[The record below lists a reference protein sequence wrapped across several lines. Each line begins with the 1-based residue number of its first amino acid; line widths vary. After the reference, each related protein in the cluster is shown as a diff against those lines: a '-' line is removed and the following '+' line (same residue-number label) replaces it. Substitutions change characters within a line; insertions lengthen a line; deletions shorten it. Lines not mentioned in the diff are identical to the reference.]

1 MKRILLFMALLMQ
14 IAALPRSHAADA
26 TYNHPHDDG
35 GKGVPLETVKVN
47 PTLLYYDN
55 GGPEEKTNGWT
66 TGYVLFRAQNDGEEL
81 TISFSK
87 PIEFDNEKTFL
98 YIYEGDCKYGIDE
111 TWLGAVPAGYVKALG
126 KGDTYTFTAA
136 TGEIS
141 VLYYCPG
148 TDNGMGWEATLTA
161 VPSKDMEW
169 KSLSANQTGLPGYCY
184 PGAKNVAVCEAVLTT
199 EGGGN
204 PFALTQMGFAL
215 TGTTDI
221 SELENLRVVRNGEV
235 FGDTI
240 PVAAS
245 TLTFTGNIPLRSGN
259 NVFQLIADVKSS
271 AKPGNVI
278 DAVWTSAIV
287 AGTER
292 VTSPI
297 APEGNRAIAN
307 MLFMQSG
314 ENTYTVTAP
323 INFYDDGGPEGAY
336 TKEFTGTATFL
347 PGEDGKKVAV
357 DFTELDLFNNAS
369 AVSVGNN
376 DVIKVYAGRM
386 VTESS
391 LLATIIKN
399 EPIKI
404 HSTAAD
410 GALTVTFAS
419 KTGYPT
425 KGFGAVVSLFT
436 PVAMEVDSVS
446 AEAAETATVA
456 AGQTHQ
462 AFIDINLH
470 AAGTEPAATVSDFTF
485 ALGGTATLIKGAQL
499 YYLGG
504 DKTAVGSK
512 VGEGIPASST
522 LKIATDGL
530 TLKERDNRFRLYL
543 DIAPEA
549 ENDQTVSASFTGYTI
564 NGTTR
569 TIAAPEECS
578 RTIFNEV
585 LFAPGTRTV
594 TVNSPWSIRN
604 TPSEYSYYGY
614 DNLDGD
620 QIVTFLPGKEGYVTQ
635 LELSKLNL
643 YFSSYQSEQY
653 QSQFKIIYGT
663 DPKGTVVYKATKD
676 DQAAQVGQVFRSS
689 SPDGAITIVFNT
701 NGNKGSNSSAGF
713 AGTVSIY
720 KSQPMQVQSVSGL
733 QASTAILPPGAASE
747 PIIGLKV
754 NTVGNLDVK
763 KIESVAIDLK
773 GSLDQV
779 DSVRLYTTGKEA
791 AFDASTAVELARSAA
806 AQTLTL
812 APAEAAYLLENDTYY
827 WIAFDMK
834 SAITPEKEIDA
845 KFTAV
850 TISGQAVEI
859 ADADPAGVRITKN
872 VYMFKGDDVVTVD
885 APLLFYDDGGPSDKY
900 TKSHKGAVT
909 FRPAQAGKSVRF
921 TFHSFDSSD
930 YFYIYNGTSTN
941 SSDQLIRLSNST
953 WSDDQAPVM
962 SLAADGALTVK
973 FSPATYNTPKQGW
986 EILVEAVTPQPLSVD
1001 TVIVTLVAHSTLRGA
1016 TDNNPMLK
1024 VAVTVGGEKGSLAFR
1039 EMTFSCAGTTADALR
1054 SANLWYTGKTNA
1066 FAPVGQVG
1074 SSAPQSATNTL
1085 TFAGKD
1091 TVMLPGTYYFWLTY
1105 DVSATAK
1112 ADDVLHAAFSTMT
1125 SSAGSYTATADAPAA
1140 TSTVTVSGMKGTY
1153 RIGASEQAP
1162 YKNFAQANA
1171 ALKAEGVSGP
1181 VVFEV
1186 EDGTYDEKV
1195 LFESVPGASSINTIT
1210 FRSLSGNR
1218 DNVIITSD
1226 SKPTASSTDSAYY
1239 GVVTFDR
1246 ASYYTLEG
1254 MTVATATDESWEG
1267 LVLLKR
1273 ASRYVTLRNLHIS
1286 AGRTTSYSTG
1296 RYDLIKTMGLYAHAQ
1311 NCDYVTVEDCLL
1323 EGGFIGLNIG
1333 GVTSTSYPIMMTGAK
1348 VRDNI
1353 FRSQSSKQIYISGID
1368 GGIEITGNRFEHDG
1382 QTMATSW
1389 HSIDC
1394 YRAYGDVM
1402 FANNVFDINIGEM
1415 GTGRA
1420 SSANVIYIRDVSSG
1434 LPASHKC
1441 IYNNDIRI
1449 NGISGTIQNTLCA
1462 LDVTDN
1468 DAASQ
1473 QTIDIAYNTLV
1484 MSGVQSASSTV
1495 FSLGDTFAGSKVRNN
1510 IMYAD
1515 GQGEVVSCIRNN
1527 CIEGS
1532 QFTGNA
1538 FYTTGQSWGTIGAYG
1553 DGQQSYTTFESLNER
1568 LAQTRSK
1575 AEKPVFVSA
1584 TVRSLAQPGT
1594 LRSAV
1599 PMPEVTTDITG
1610 RERHATTPT
1619 IGAYE
1624 YVEHIGNNPEFKEGY
1639 PKITSATQ
1647 TEAVLAIAADIPAKG
1662 YYVVQPA
1669 TQTAPSGEQ
1678 VLASTTFVEMNAD
1691 METTA
1696 TITGLTPSTDYK
1708 AYVLLASLADSAAV
1722 SEMDTLSFR
1731 TADTVVIIPD
1741 VEVTVLTTAD
1751 EGNEG
1756 DTFAL
1761 EGSFTGGQ
1769 EPVVCTW
1776 TDAAGNELSKTTK
1789 ASVVLSHSTAYY
1801 FTATDARGKSA
1812 QARLDV
1818 TVRGSRKVA
1827 TFDDWYI
1834 PANSHWEGTEDND
1847 PLLSGSYSFP
1857 NFNGKS
1863 MGYDFWTFF
1872 TNANYTSTKYES
1884 LSDQYNCS
1892 AGGGLNGSANYGV
1905 AFIGSGMGM
1914 GPTYIHIT
1922 NAEAGDSIPGI
1933 WLANAAWTRHA
1944 ILNGDGQSQV
1954 EGPFAKDDY
1963 YQVTFTGYNGNTP
1976 TDTVTFPLADYRFDK
1991 EADRYVLDTWQWCD
2005 LSSLGKVTKVL
2016 VEVSG
2021 TKKNQFGLTTPAY
2034 LCLDNVGDTCP
2045 WKDAARQVINV
2056 THDTDPKSLSLVTL
2070 FDFDPAAATV
2080 TYSIEAPEGL
2090 ATLNTA
2096 TPGLVDVFA
2105 HTPAHGGEEF
2115 TLLAKAT
2122 QQGRSQYL
2130 RIPVF
2135 VDYAAGVGMTVTEQ
2149 VRLYPIPAHE
2159 VLNVATE
2166 LADYTVT
2173 IYDMQGRTMLTRTGL
2188 TGFSAIELSLIPGNY
2203 IVRLTHAS
2211 GVHTQRILVK

>member
-14 IAALPRSHAADA
+14 IAVLPRSHAADA
-26 TYNHPHDDG
+26 TYKHPYDDG
-35 GKGVPLETVKVN
+35 GKGVPVETVKVN
-47 PTLLYYDN
+47 PTLLYYDY
-55 GGPEEKTNGWT
+55 GGPDGKTKGYT
-66 TGYVLFRAQNDGEEL
+66 TGYVLFQAQNDGEEL
-81 TISFSK
+81 TISFTR
-87 PIEFDNEKTFL
+87 PVEFTNAEAAL
-98 YIYEGDCKYGIDE
+98 YIYEGDCKYGTDN
-111 TWLGAVPAGYVKALG
+111 TWKGAVPEGYVKAV
-126 KGDTYTFTAA
+126 KNGDTFTFSAA
-136 TGEIS
+136 SGAIS
-141 VLYYCPG
+141 VLYYNPG
-148 TDNGMGWEATLTA
+148 SESGAGWEATLSA
-161 VPSKDMEW
+161 APGKDMEW

-184 PGAKNVAVCEAVLTT
+184 PGAKGVVVCEAVLTT
-199 EGGGN
+199 DGGGN
-204 PFALTQMGFAL
+204 PFALTSMGFKL
-215 TGTTDI
+215 DGTTDI
-221 SELENLRVVRNGEV
+221 SELENLRLTRNGEV

-240 PVAAS
+240 AAAS
-245 TLTFTGNIPLRSGN
+245 SALTFTGNMALRSGN
-259 NVFQLIADVKSS
+259 NVFQLMADVKTS
-271 AKPGNVI
+271 ATPGNVI

-292 VTSPI
+292 VTSPV
-297 APEGNRAIAN
+297 APEGNRTIAN

-314 ENTYTVTAP
+314 ENTYTVTSP

-336 TKEFTGTATFL
+336 TREFTGTATFL
-347 PGEDGKKVAV
+347 PGEEGKKVAV
-357 DFTELDLFNNAS
+357 DFTELDLFNTS
-369 AVSVGNN
+369 SSISVGNN

-391 LLATIIKN
+391 LLATIIQN
-399 EPIKI
+399 EPVRI

-419 KTGYPT
+419 RTGYP
-425 KGFGAVVSLFT
+425 KQGFGSVVSLFT

-446 AEAAETATVA
+446 AQAAETGTVS

-462 AFIDINLH
+462 PFIDINLH
-470 AAGTEPAATVSDFTF
+470 AEGTEPAAAISGFTF
-485 ALGGTATLIKGAQL
+485 ALGGTPALVKSAQL
-499 YYLGG
+499 YYLGD
-504 DKTAVGSK
+504 DKTAAGRQAGQGVPNG
-512 VGEGIPASST
+512 ST
-522 LKIATDGL
+522 LKITTDGL
-530 TLKERDNRFRLYL
+530 TLSERDNYFRLYL

-549 ENDQTVSASFTGYTI
+549 ENDQSVSASFTGYTI
-564 NGTTR
+564 NGTAR
-569 TIAAPEECS
+569 TIATPVEAS

-594 TVNSPWSIRN
+594 TVNSPWAIRN
-604 TPSEYSYYGY
+604 TPSVYSYYGY
-614 DNLDGD
+614 DNLEGD

-653 QSQFKIIYGT
+653 QSRFKIIYGT
-663 DPKGTVVYKATKD
+663 DPNGTVVYKATKD

-720 KSQPMQVQSVSGL
+720 KSQPMQVQSVSGM
-733 QASTAILPPGAASE
+733 QASTAILPPGATSE

-754 NTVGNLDVK
+754 NTIGNLDVK
-763 KIESVAIDLK
+763 KLESVAIDLK
-773 GSLDQV
+773 GSLEQV
-779 DSVRLYTTGKEA
+779 DSVRLYTTGKEPV
-791 AFDASTAVELARSAA
+791 FDASTAVEIARSGA

-812 APAEAAYLLENDTYY
+812 TCAEAAYLLESDTYY
-827 WIAFDMK
+827 WVAFDMK
-834 SAITPEKEIDA
+834 QTITPEKEIDA
-845 KFTAV
+845 RFTAV
-850 TISGQAVEI
+850 TISGQAMEVTN
-859 ADADPAGVRITKN
+859 ADPEGVRITKN
-872 VYMFKGDDVVTVD
+872 VYLFKGDDVVTVD

-900 TKSHKGAVT
+900 TKDHKGAVT

-921 TFHSFDSSD
+921 TFHSFDSPD
-930 YFYIYNGTSTN
+930 YFEVYSGTST
-941 SSDQLIRLSNST
+941 SSTDRLLRVSNST

-973 FSPATYNTPKQGW
+973 FSPASYNTPKQGW

-1001 TVIVTLVAHSTLRGA
+1001 TVTVTPVAHSTLRGA
-1016 TDNNPMLK
+1016 TDDNPMLK
-1024 VAVTVGGEKGSLAFR
+1024 VAVKVGGEKGSLTFKN
-1039 EMTFSCAGTTADALR
+1039 MTFSCEGTTADALR
-1054 SANLWYTGKTNA
+1054 QANLWYTGATDA

-1074 SSAPQSATNTL
+1074 SSAPQSENNTL
-1085 TFAGKD
+1085 TFAGND

-1105 DVSATAK
+1105 DVTATAK
-1112 ADDVLHAAFSTMT
+1112 ADDVLKAAFGSVTT
-1125 SSAGSYTATADAPAA
+1125 DAGTVTATAGTPSAS
-1140 TSTVTVSGMKGTY
+1140 STVTISGMSGTY
-1153 RIGASEQAP
+1153 RIGASGQAP
-1162 YKNFAQANA
+1162 YKNFTQATT
-1171 ALKAEGVSGP
+1171 ALKNEGVSGP

-1186 EDGTYDEKV
+1186 EDGIYDEKV
-1195 LFESVPGASSINTIT
+1195 VFERVPGASSVNTIT

-1218 DNVIITSD
+1218 DNVTITYGD
-1226 SKPTASSTDSAYY
+1226 KPMAATTDSAYY

-1254 MTVATATDESWEG
+1254 MTVATTCTDAWEG

-1273 ASRYVTLRNLHIS
+1273 ASRHVTLRNLHVS

-1296 RYDLIKTMGLYAHAQ
+1296 RFDLIKTMGLYAHAQ
-1311 NCDYVTVEDCLL
+1311 NCDYVTIEGCLL
-1323 EGGFIGLNIG
+1323 EGGYIGLNIG
-1333 GVTSTSYPIMMTGAK
+1333 GVTSTAYPIMMTGAV

-1394 YRAYGDVM
+1394 YRAYGDVL
-1402 FANNVFDINIGEM
+1402 FADNVFDINVGEM

-1420 SSANVIYIRDVSSG
+1420 SSANVIYIRDVASG
-1434 LPASHKC
+1434 LPASHKRIC
-1441 IYNNDIRI
+1441 NNDIRI
-1449 NGISGTIQNTLCA
+1449 NGISGDVQNTLCV

-1468 DAASQ
+1468 AVAAQ
-1473 QTIDIAYNTLV
+1473 QYVDIDYNTMI
-1484 MSGVQSASSTV
+1484 MSGVQSTSSSV
-1495 FSLGDTFAGSKVRNN
+1495 FSLGATFAGSKVRDN
-1510 IMYAD
+1510 IMLAD
-1515 GQGEVVSCIRNN
+1515 GPGEVVSCIKNN
-1527 CIEGS
+1527 CIEGAV
-1532 QFTGNA
+1532 FTGNA
-1538 FYTTGQSWGTIGAYG
+1538 FHTAGQSWGTIGAYG
-1553 DGQQSYTTFESLNER
+1553 DGQQTYTTFEALNER
-1568 LAQTRSK
+1568 LAQTNSK

-1584 TVRSLAQPGT
+1584 TVHALAEPGT

-1599 PMPEVTTDITG
+1599 PLPEVTTDITG
-1610 RERHATTPT
+1610 RGRHATTPT

-1624 YVEHIGNNPEFKEGY
+1624 YVEQTTDKPEFKEGY
-1639 PKITSATQ
+1639 PKIVSATR
-1647 TEAVLAIAADIPAKG
+1647 TEAVLAIAANIPAKG
-1662 YYVVQPA
+1662 YYTVQPA
-1669 TQTAPSGEQ
+1669 SQQAPAKEQ
-1678 VLASTTFVEMNAD
+1678 VLASGTAVEMNAD
-1691 METTA
+1691 TEATA
-1696 TITGLTPSTDYK
+1696 TLTGLTASTDYT
-1708 AYVLLASLADSAAV
+1708 AYVVLASMPDSV
-1722 SEMDTLSFR
+1722 TSGMDTVNFR
-1731 TADTVVIIPD
+1731 TADPVVVIPD
-1741 VEVTVLTTAD
+1741 VEVAILTTAD

-1769 EPVVCTW
+1769 EPVTCTW

-1789 ASVVLSHSTAYY
+1789 ASAVLSHSTAYF

-1812 QARLDV
+1812 QARIDV

-1872 TNANYTSTKYES
+1872 TNASHTSTKYES
-1884 LSDQYNCS
+1884 LADQYNCA

-1914 GPTYIHIT
+1914 GPTYIHVT
-1922 NAEAGDSIPGI
+1922 NAEAGDSIPGM
-1933 WLANAAWTRHA
+1933 WLTNAAWTRHA
-1944 ILNGDGQSQV
+1944 ILNGDGSSQV

-1963 YQVTFTGYNGNTP
+1963 YVVTFTGYNGNNP
-1976 TDTVTFPLADYRFDK
+1976 TNTVTFALADYRFGNA
-1991 EADRYVLDTWQWCD
+1991 ADRYVLDTWQWCD

-2056 THDTDPKSLSLVTL
+2056 THDADPKSLSLVSL
-2070 FDFDPAAATV
+2070 FDFDPAVATV
-2080 TYSIEAPEGL
+2080 TYSIEAPGGL
-2090 ATLNTA
+2090 ASLNA
-2096 TPGLVDVFA
+2096 AQPGLVDVFA

-2135 VDYAAGVGMTVTEQ
+2135 VDYTNSVGMTVSGN

-2166 LADYTVT
+2166 LTDYNVA
-2173 IYDMQGRTMLTRTGL
+2173 IYDMSGRQMLSRTGL
-2188 TGFSAIELSLIPGNY
+2188 TGFAAIELSLTPGNY
-2203 IVRLTHAS
+2203 IVRLTHAT
-2211 GVHTQRILVK
+2211 GVHTRRIIVK